1 MRFRNG
7 VFIITEENHCPL
19 YNVGEEF
26 TVQDGN
32 LTLPVAKPT
41 CMTLAS
47 ELIRITS
54 EKETFERL
62 QNGERRKTKFD
73 CGGCTGLIRFEFKK
87 EKGFETQQMK
97 LLAASE
103 RKEKIKSVARFA
115 GHLRTIDLFEPLQD
129 DDLLDLATLM
139 KLNEYPWGFP
149 IVQKGD
155 PGTNLFIIV
164 NGRVEVIDEKGI
176 ALAELTRGDVFG
188 EMSLLSGDPV
198 TTTIIA
204 SEPTQLAVMNQK
216 DFRHVLT
223 RFPTLQV
230 FFYKLLVNRI
240 TTINQQRAEELSSGM
255 VGQIADIP
263 VVELCQMVN
272 SNQKTGVLKIEY
284 EDIRAH
290 LMFNEGE
297 LIHADLQ
304 QYEGKEAFYRILA
317 MKIGRFK
324 FTQGIPA
331 AHKNNDVIGGYMALI
346 MEGMKRLDDTAARQL

>member
-7 VFIITEENHCPL
+7 IFIVSEDNHCPL

-26 TVQDGN
+26 SIQEGV

-41 CMTLAS
+41 CLTLGNELSRLAS
-47 ELIRITS
+47 EDES
-54 EKETFERL
+54 FERL
-62 QNGERRKTKFD
+62 QGGRQHKTKFD

-87 EKGFETQQMK
+87 EKGFETLQMK

-103 RKEKIKSVARFA
+103 RKEKIKGVARFA
-115 GHLRTIDLFEPLQD
+115 GLLRTIEIFEPLKD
-129 DDLLDLATLM
+129 DDLLDLATLL
-139 KLNEYPWGFP
+139 KLNDYPWGFP

-164 NGRVEVIDEKGI
+164 SGKVEVLDDQGVT
-176 ALAELTRGDVFG
+176 LAELVRGDVFG

-204 SEPTQLAVMNQK
+204 AEPTQLAVMNQK

-223 RFPTLQV
+223 RFPALQV

-240 TTINQQRAEELSSGM
+240 TSINLQRAEELASGM
-255 VGQIADIP
+255 VGQVADIP
-263 VVELCQMVN
+263 VVELCQMIN
-272 SNQKTGVLKIEY
+272 ANQKTGVLKIDHE
-284 EDIRAH
+284 ELRAT

-297 LIHADLQ
+297 LIHAEVQ
-304 QYEGKEAFYRILA
+304 QLTGKEAFFRILGL
-317 MKIGRFK
+317 KSGRFK
-324 FTQGIPA
+324 FSQGLPSSRLGS
-331 AHKNNDVIGGYMALI
+331 DVIGGYMALI
-346 MEGMKRLDDTAARQL
+346 MEGMKRLDDSTRS